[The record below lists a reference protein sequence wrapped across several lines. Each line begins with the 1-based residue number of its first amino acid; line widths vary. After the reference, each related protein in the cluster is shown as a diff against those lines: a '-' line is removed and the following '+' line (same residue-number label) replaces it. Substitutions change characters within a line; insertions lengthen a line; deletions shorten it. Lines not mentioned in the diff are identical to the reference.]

1 MKITYTKIPADICRQ
16 NRNFY
21 KNHVRKAFVMWCAY
35 EGYFDG
41 VFTKSEIKKAKKG
54 ELPKDCNIHHKVPL
68 SGTYDSEFVNSFEN
82 LMVIHK
88 KTHERINRDIFQP
101 QLNPIMTAPVGTQIT
116 IDVPA
121 YGYGDMMGIRY
132 ERAKMLFKKER
143 ER

>member
-68 SGTYDSEFVNSFEN
+68 SGTYDSEYVNSFEN
-82 LMVIHK
+82 LVVIHK

-121 YGYGDMMGIRY
+121 YGYVDIMGIRH